1 MNFISQVTI
10 ITVQGV
16 KSYNVGDNIGG
27 RKIHTIEQKALYFQG
42 DPFDHY
48 VGYAETGDML
58 FSVNCTVP
66 CDVTYIPK

>member
-16 KSYNVGDNIGG
+16 KTYQVGDNIGG
-27 RKIHTIEQKALYFQG
+27 RKIHTIEKRPLYFQG
-42 DPFDHY
+42 DSFDHY
-48 VGYAETGDML
+48 VGLSEDGQML

>member
-10 ITVQGV
+10 VTAQGV
-16 KSYNVGDNIGG
+16 KSYHVGDLVD
-27 RKIHTIEQKALYFQG
+27 RKKIHTIEQRPLYFQG

-48 VGYAETGDML
+48 VGLSEDGEML
-58 FSVNCTVP
+58 FSVNCNIP